1 MKQIETNYEAMYWTA
16 QSEVATLKA
25 EAVTLRADYDNIEA
39 DARELAADNETLKG
53 TDADLRKE
61 LGNLESYVSDRDEE
75 IRSLVAE
82 NRSLKRESMNKNEAL
97 KASRKT
103 VKLLEKELDA
113 AWQAEPARMNN
124 HVEDTY
130 TLSRQFTVLLAGC
143 KDKIEA
149 IKAVRH
155 ITPLGLKE
163 AKDLVEAAPTHVMR
177 EVSFAKATE
186 ANKILKKAGAT
197 VYVV

>member
-1 MKQIETNYEAMYWTA
+1 MKHTAEINYEAMYWTA
-16 QSEVATLKA
+16 QSKVATLKA
-25 EAVTLRADYDNIEA
+25 EAVTLRADCDDLEA
-39 DARELAADNETLKG
+39 DARELAVDNEALKAIA
-53 TDADLRKE
+53 ADLRKE
-61 LGNLESYVSDRDEE
+61 LAEAKAESAAFERH
-75 IRSLVAE
+75 L
-82 NRSLKRESMNKNEAL
+82 NRLLKESMNKNKAL

-103 VKLLEKELDA
+103 VKLLEKELEA